1 MRSSVSIPKNTGWR
15 LFLQCVI
22 GRAYPRIIGANREKS
37 WMLFE
42 ILMPM
47 LSVAAYVW
55 VYRAMKA
62 PEEFVGF
69 AVLGGAMTAFWA
81 NVLWAMS
88 SQLYWE
94 KETGNLA
101 LYIMAPASLM
111 ALLLGMAFGGLL
123 STTFR
128 AIVILILGSWFFHVP
143 FDVVSFPQ
151 LIGIFILTMV
161 ALYGLGMMFASI
173 FLLLNRE
180 AWHLAALAQEP
191 VYLFSG
197 FFFPIA
203 SFPVLVAAG
212 ASLIPLTLGMDAMR
226 QLVFRSGESLGFL
239 SVDLEMA
246 LLAVLS
252 ILYILAARVLLA
264 KMERLAVR
272 EGRLT
277 DSRR

>member
-1 MRSSVSIPKNTGWR
+1 
-15 LFLQCVI
+15 
-22 GRAYPRIIGANREKS
+22 
-37 WMLFE
+37 
-42 ILMPM
+42 M

-123 STTFR
+123 STTVR
-128 AIVILILGSWFFHVP
+128 AVVILVLGSWFFQVP
-143 FDVVSFPQ
+143 FDVVSFPH
-151 LIGIFILTMV
+151 LVAIFILTMV

-197 FFFPIA
+197 FFFPVG
-203 SFPVLVAAG
+203 SFPAFVAAG
-212 ASLIPLTLGMDAMR
+212 ASVIPLTLGMDAMR
-226 QLVFRSGESLGFL
+226 QLVFRSGKSLGFL

-246 LLAVLS
+246 VLAVLS
-252 ILYILAARVLLA
+252 VVYVLAARVLLG

-272 EGRLT
+272 DGRLT

>member
-1 MRSSVSIPKNTGWR
+1 MSTPKRTGWR
-15 LFLQCVI
+15 LFLMCVV
-22 GRAYPRIIGANREKS
+22 GRAYPRLIGAQREKS
-37 WMLFE
+37 WMFFE

-47 LSVAAYVW
+47 LAVAAYVW

-123 STTFR
+123 STTVR
-128 AIVILILGSWFFHVP
+128 AIVILLLGGWFFQVP
-143 FDVVSFPQ
+143 FDVVSFPR
-151 LIGIFILTMV
+151 LIAIFILTMV

-180 AWHLAALAQEP
+180 AYHLAALAQEP

-203 SFPVLVAAG
+203 SFPALVAAG
-212 ASLIPLTLGMDAMR
+212 ASVIPLTLGMDAMR

-239 SVDLEMA
+239 GVNIEMA
-246 LLAVLS
+246 ILAGLS
-252 ILYILAARVLLA
+252 VIYILAARVLLG

-272 EGRLT
+272 DGRLT